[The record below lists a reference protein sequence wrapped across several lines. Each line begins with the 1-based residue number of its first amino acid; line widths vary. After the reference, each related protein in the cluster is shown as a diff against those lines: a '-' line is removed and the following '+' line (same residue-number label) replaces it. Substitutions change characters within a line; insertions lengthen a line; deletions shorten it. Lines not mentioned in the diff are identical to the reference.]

1 MQFSCGFKV
10 EISSWKADS
19 SQWEGGSQSCLRGFV
34 FPSQISVGKH
44 GDPLQLKLILV
55 ILGTAGQR
63 GRVKVESYP
72 S

>member
-1 MQFSCGFKV
+1 M
-10 EISSWKADS
+10 
-19 SQWEGGSQSCLRGFV
+19 

-63 GRVKVESYP
+63 GRVKVESDP